1 MQKKTS
7 KLRKLLRWLPGVL
20 ISLIAIYAVLKFINP
35 DDLKSAFSTVKPVFI
50 LILFGL
56 DVLGLAVRGK
66 AWQVIL
72 GGQVTYKQAFFG
84 ICEGYFLN
92 NILPFRAGELGRS
105 YFVGRSSG
113 KGTFY
118 VLSTIVIERG
128 FDILFAAAIVV
139 ATLPYVIGMDWI
151 KPIAT
156 VALLIVIAVFILLF
170 IVANNKE
177 KVLNWTSKISRPSK
191 IWNFLLPKVHNLVE
205 GFSLLAKPAQFLLS
219 FFWIGATWFTWT
231 VVYYLSTNAVI
242 PGAPFWWGAFVSGIM
257 ALGIAIPSAPSALG
271 VYEASFVG
279 ALAILGGASS
289 TALAYALT
297 MHLVQFIVSAIFGFW
312 GLLRE
317 RISFSQ
323 VFSGFESNSTQAES
337 TSKESE
343 ES

>member
-7 KLRKLLRWLPGVL
+7 KLRKLLRWLPGVI
-20 ISLIAIYAVLKFINP
+20 ISLIAIYAILKFISL
-35 DDLKSAFSTVKPVFI
+35 DDLKNAFATVKPAFI

-139 ATLPYVIGMDWI
+139 MTLPYVIGMDWI

-177 KVLNWTSKISRPSK
+177 KVLDWTSKITKPSK
-191 IWNFLLPKVHNLVE
+191 IVNFLLPKVHNLVE

-312 GLLRE
+312 GLVRE

-323 VFSGFESNSTQAES
+323 IFSGFEPNSSQVEPAG
-337 TSKESE
+337 KESE
-343 ES
+343 KS